1 MCRICTSSTDLR
13 SGEITFSKRF
23 GFLEAGRDLE
33 DMLKHTAAHMDYLG
47 TVSIA
52 SSKGSSS
59 LIPDNQ
65 MGQLPGVDEYF
76 RLRNW
81 LARKFR
87 TVNAI
92 VSFSAHHIAQHAQ
105 YVDPSSPP
113 DFVSRFQAAIEKYPN
128 IMTPAQMIDYAAT
141 NVSAGSD
148 TTAIILREII
158 FRLLEDK
165 HGRYEILMNEIKAV
179 LRSRMQGTFDDR
191 ISWNEGYKMTYLQ
204 ACIKESMRIHPA
216 LGQILPRIVPAGG
229 IHLCGKYIPE
239 GTEVGCNA
247 WTVHRDHSVFGDDVD
262 DWIPERWLDANK
274 QKVKDME
281 RYNFVFGGGSRTCEF
296 SPNYPTHLL
305 TGGCRYRPPYRNVG
319 IV

>member
-1 MCRICTSSTDLR
+1 
-13 SGEITFSKRF
+13 
-23 GFLEAGRDLE
+23 
-33 DMLKHTAAHMDYLG
+33 
-47 TVSIA
+47 
-52 SSKGSSS
+52 
-59 LIPDNQ
+59 
-65 MGQLPGVDEYF
+65 MGQLPYVDEYL

-92 VSFSAHHIAQHAQ
+92 VTFSANHIAQHEQ
-105 YVDPSSPP
+105 HVNPSSPP
-113 DFVSRFQAAIEKYPN
+113 DFISRFQAAAEKYPN
-128 IMTPAQMIDYAAT
+128 ILTPAQMIDYAAT

-148 TTAIILREII
+148 TTAIMLREII

-165 HGRYEILMNEIKAV
+165 NGRYAILMNEIKAV
-179 LRSRMQGTFDDR
+179 LRARMHGTFDDH
-191 ISWNEGYKMTYLQ
+191 ISWNEGYKMKYLQ

-229 IHLCGKYIPE
+229 VHLCGKYIPG

-247 WTVHRDHSVFGDDVD
+247 WTVHRDRAVFGDDVD
-262 DWIPERWLDANK
+262 DWIPERWLDTNEEK
-274 QKVKDME
+274 LKDME

-296 SPNYPTHLL
+296 SPNCMRHLL